1 MTHYFLPLCILSIVL
16 FGSLVLDLC
25 WLDVN
30 YKTAIL
36 FFFVFFPNQPGSI
49 GHSFKDANSAGLFP
63 VSTQFELR
71 SIIGI
76 LSKREQNKQFYI
88 HGTTDMVN
96 SLNLKVAVV
105 YVV

>member
-30 YKTAIL
+30 YNTAIL
-36 FFFVFFPNQPGSI
+36 FFFFSNQPGSI